1 MKLSTIDLML
11 KLIAHQPVTADLAR
25 VNAATG
31 ELRNYLEANGVYTV
45 TETFEGREILYAATR
60 KTKKTRVLLN
70 AHVDVV
76 PAEDAVFNIREENGW
91 LVGRGTHDDLGNLA
105 LIANL
110 LVTLNGQADIGAVFS
125 TDEETGGATT
135 RVMVERGYGAKELV
149 LVLDGEGYAVAVAQK
164 GIIKARF
171 IARGVACHGAY
182 PWRGVNAID
191 RLVDGYAKV
200 RALFPPVEP
209 PYEWRDTMAATIV
222 SAGTVVNR
230 VPEIAE
236 MSLNI
241 RFTRPGD
248 DQRIL
253 RQLAEQSGLEVQGS
267 VDCQPLAFSP
277 ETPALKR
284 LAGFMQEKLRREIR
298 IVRMNGATD
307 ARHFAALKVPVAII
321 GLPGEE
327 AHGTAERLE
336 IAGLHAYE
344 KMLAEFL
351 RE

>member
-1 MKLSTIDLML
+1 MKLSTVDLML
-11 KLIAHQPVTADLAR
+11 KLIAHKPVTADVAR

-45 TETFEGREILYAATR
+45 TETMDGREILYAATK
-60 KTKKTRVLLN
+60 KTKKPRVLLN

-91 LVGRGTHDDLGNLA
+91 LVGRGVHDDLGNLSV
-105 LIANL
+105 IANL
-110 LVTLNGQADIGAVFS
+110 LVTLNGKADIGAVFS
-125 TDEETGGATT
+125 SDEETGGATT
-135 RVMVERGYGAKELV
+135 KVMVERGYGAKELV
-149 LVLDGEGYAVAVAQK
+149 LVLDSEGYAVAVAQK
-164 GIIKARF
+164 GIIKARL
-171 IARGVACHGAY
+171 IAHGTACHGAY
-182 PWRGVNAID
+182 PWRGDNAID
-191 RLVDGYAKV
+191 KLVDGYVKI
-200 RALFPPVEP
+200 RTLFPPVAP

-248 DQRIL
+248 DARIL
-253 RQLAEQSGLEVQGS
+253 RQLAELSGLEVRGD
-267 VDCQPLAFSP
+267 VDCQPLSFSE
-277 ETPALKR
+277 ETPALKK
-284 LAGFMQEKLRREIR
+284 LSDFMASTFNREIR

-307 ARHFAALKVPVAII
+307 ARHFAALNVPIAMI
-321 GLPGEE
+321 GIPGEE
-327 AHGTAERLE
+327 AHGTAERME

-351 RE
+351 G